1 MICNTVFYLTDLL
14 SFLISVDM
22 LLNNKLRLS
31 LMNNFL
37 FVFPSLD
44 KPWKNSGK
52 GSLFPHLHY
61 AVLHLI

>member
-37 FVFPSLD
+37 FVFPL
-44 KPWKNSGK
+44 
-52 GSLFPHLHY
+52 
-61 AVLHLI
+61 